1 MNQPGD
7 LSQYYYSS
15 DGELKCIINL
25 IDGEVLWS
33 PASPIWKAIDEEE
46 DNVYY
51 RKEELR
57 KLLSMKKRT
66 AEGENDRIAEVMDMF
81 DEYVLD
87 RLARR
92 EMLVERMKAL
102 LDQEYKDMPIS
113 KRISILSS
121 VGETIHMHGAEES
134 KRALYFKREL
144 EKLEEVVVVVEE
156 LSPYKRRRLCY

>member
-7 LSQYYYSS
+7 LSEYYYSS

-33 PASPIWKAIDEEE
+33 PASPNWTAIDEEE

-51 RKEELR
+51 RKQQLR
-57 KLLSMKKRT
+57 KLLSIFKRT
-66 AEGENDRIAEVMDMF
+66 TEGENDRIAEVMDMF

-121 VGETIHMHGAEES
+121 VGETIHKQGAEES

-144 EKLEEVVVVVEE
+144 EELEEVEVVVEE
-156 LSPYKRRRLCY
+156 FSPYKRRRLCY